1 MDRGKCKAPKATAT
15 LCAFAPVSGS
25 APVLV
30 SAFGASAD
38 TSRRQEMQIGDLV
51 VFRNGLV
58 PGVIVAEEGNSSDQ
72 RNHRLG
78 VIWMDYSDKVRWYPP
93 DPTYLRV
100 ISETENENR

>member
-1 MDRGKCKAPKATAT
+1 MDRGKCKDPRATLI

-51 VFRNGLV
+51 KCHDQIGLLIKQLPGTPAYWIVQWSNGVLDTV
-58 PGVIVAEEGNSSDQ
+58 NPYLLEVINA
-72 RNHRLG
+72 
-78 VIWMDYSDKVRWYPP
+78 
-93 DPTYLRV
+93 
-100 ISETENENR
+100 NR